1 MSKTYSELL
10 KDPRWKKKRTE
21 ILIRDK
27 YTCMHCSATGVVL
40 HVHHEKYEGLSWE
53 VSNRYL
59 KTLCEKCHGLI
70 HKEGKR
76 NLSFRQPSQVR
87 GILLSA
93 MKKSNI
99 SYIILLYSIMAIK
112 KNMNGG
118 QFVLDCTKS
127 WLYTR
132 SDVDF
137 LIEDRCI
144 VCVNKEKNKYIVN
157 KRLRRSKGFTTQ
169 KEAEMNLYLYLKKH
183 DLLKKF
189 VM

>member
-1 MSKTYSELL
+1 
-10 KDPRWKKKRTE
+10 
-21 ILIRDK
+21 
-27 YTCMHCSATGVVL
+27 
-40 HVHHEKYEGLSWE
+40 
-53 VSNRYL
+53 
-59 KTLCEKCHGLI
+59 
-70 HKEGKR
+70 
-76 NLSFRQPSQVR
+76 
-87 GILLSA
+87 
-93 MKKSNI
+93 
-99 SYIILLYSIMAIK
+99 MAIK

-144 VCVNKEKNKYIVN
+144 VCGNKEKNKYIVN